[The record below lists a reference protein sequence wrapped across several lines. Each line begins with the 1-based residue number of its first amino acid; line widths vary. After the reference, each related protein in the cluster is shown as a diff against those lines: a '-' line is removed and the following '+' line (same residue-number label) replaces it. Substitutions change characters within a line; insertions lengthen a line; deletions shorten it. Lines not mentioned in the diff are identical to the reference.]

1 MFLVDYLVCFF
12 GDCSE
17 NGKSEGSGAIQ
28 DTQNDNNLVEQNSE
42 APDRYLIK
50 IIVLIS
56 LNMIVVFMI
65 MIMRRMMRYHRCIS
79 VAIVFKVTRRAKE

>member
-1 MFLVDYLVCFF
+1 MFLVDYLVWFF

-28 DTQNDNNLVEQNSE
+28 DTQNDNNLVEQSSE

-65 MIMRRMMRYHRCIS
+65 IIMRRMMRYHHCIS

>member
-17 NGKSEGSGAIQ
+17 NGKSEGSSAIQ
-28 DTQNDNNLVEQNSE
+28 DTQNDNNLVEQSSE

-65 MIMRRMMRYHRCIS
+65 MRRMMRYHHCIS

>member
-1 MFLVDYLVCFF
+1 MFF
-12 GDCSE
+12 GDYSE

-28 DTQNDNNLVEQNSE
+28 DTQNDNNLVEQSSE

-65 MIMRRMMRYHRCIS
+65 IIMRRMMRYHHCIS
-79 VAIVFKVTRRAKE
+79 VSIVFKVTRRAKE